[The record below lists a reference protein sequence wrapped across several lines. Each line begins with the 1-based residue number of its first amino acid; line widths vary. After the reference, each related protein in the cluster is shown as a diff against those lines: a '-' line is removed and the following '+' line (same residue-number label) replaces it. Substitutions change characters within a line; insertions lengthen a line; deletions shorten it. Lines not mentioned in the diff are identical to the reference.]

1 MALTHNESVDIYLF
15 GTRLQVYYDGTIE
28 RLMKSGN
35 WKIIEN
41 CVNHRH
47 GYNVIMIN
55 TVQYTRARI
64 VAYAFLNTRTL
75 TNKSVVI
82 HHKDKDRLNCSVD
95 NLSVETYSSINYYR
109 NDTQGYYKNSSTS
122 NYVAMIT
129 HNGVTKR
136 LGTFT
141 TENEA
146 HAAYLNARA
155 ELLIA

>member
-1 MALTHNESVDIYLF
+1 MASTYNESVELYLF
-15 GTRLQVYYDGTIE
+15 GTRLQVYPDGKIE

-35 WKIIEN
+35 WKVVEN
-41 CVNHRH
+41 GVNHRH

-64 VAYAFLNTRTL
+64 VAYAFLNTTTL
-75 TNKSVVI
+75 TNKSIVI

-109 NDTQGYYKNSSTS
+109 NDTQGYYKNSTSS

-136 LGTFT
+136 LGTFS
-141 TENEA
+141 TEQEA
-146 HAAYLNARA
+146 HNAYLNARA